1 MITAA
6 NTLIRRAR
14 EGAAAEPSD
23 ADGPHNLAGPAPS
36 REALAVL
43 ALFVALTILH
53 TWPLA
58 GSLGSLS
65 RHDNGDAMLNEW
77 AVAWVAHQLPRAPL
91 QLFDANIFY
100 PERNT
105 LAFSEHLFVQGVMGA
120 PLLWAGVSTLLVHN
134 LLILAGFALSGWTTA
149 LVLRRRTGSWACG
162 ILAGMLLA
170 FNSHTLARIAHLQA
184 VHLQFIPL
192 TMFALDRLLTR
203 PRVGNA
209 LRLSAMYTLQGL
221 TSNYLLVFMT
231 FGLAG
236 AGLVRV
242 RDWVGRGRLRV
253 FGLICLAA
261 VVAVLLLAP
270 FLIHYLQAQREQG
283 LTRTLAEVGR
293 YAASWEDY
301 LSATGN
307 VHFRTWSAELWR
319 GEGAPLFPGV
329 TATVLT
335 LVALVSGIGWRHPA
349 ARMWL
354 ALAVVGLV
362 LSFGAALPGYSFLYH
377 AVPLLQGIRASVRFG
392 FLVLVGMAFLS
403 AFGLAVLRTRF
414 EGRPRA
420 RLAVTAAALT
430 LVTVEALRIP
440 VPYSPPVETP
450 GAYVVLKEEA
460 DAVLLELP
468 LYEPNAF
475 QLNGRYMLF
484 STVHWRPIVNGYS
497 GFLPRSYHEHL
508 AALRN
513 FPDEASLAYL
523 RRVGVTHV
531 SVHPGGFRHAAGQE
545 QLKAMSAHPGLR
557 AAINSPGLIIYKVRP
572 VVLP

>member
-1 MITAA
+1 MIGAA

-14 EGAAAEPSD
+14 EGAAGGWSD
-23 ADGPHNLAGPAPS
+23 ADGPHNLAARAPR

-43 ALFVALTILH
+43 ALFIGLAVLH

-77 AVAWVAHQLPRAPL
+77 AVAWVVHQLPRAPL

-100 PERNT
+100 PEKNT
-105 LAFSEHLFVQGVMGA
+105 LAFSEHLFVQAMMGA
-120 PLLWAGVSTLLVHN
+120 PLLWAGVSTLFVYN
-134 LLILAGFALSGWTTA
+134 LLIIAGFSLSGWTTA

-184 VHLQFIPL
+184 IHLQFIPL

-209 LRLSAMYTLQGL
+209 LRLSLMYALQGL

-236 AGLVRV
+236 AGLVRI

-261 VVAVLLLAP
+261 VVSVLMLAP
-270 FLIHYLQAQREQG
+270 FLLHYLQAQREQG
-283 LTRTLAEVGR
+283 LTRTLEEIGR
-293 YAASWEDY
+293 YAASWQDY

-307 VHFRTWSAELWR
+307 IHFRSWSGRLWR

-329 TATVLT
+329 TAILLT
-335 LVALVSGIGWRHPA
+335 GIALGSGIAWRHPA

-354 ALAVVGLV
+354 ALALVGL
-362 LSFGAALPGYSFLYH
+362 LMSFGAALPGYAYLYH

-403 AFGLAVLRTRF
+403 AFGLAVLRTKL
-414 EGRPRA
+414 EGRPRL
-420 RLAVTAAALT
+420 RSTVTAAALV
-430 LVTVEALRIP
+430 LVTIEALRIP

-450 GAYVVLKEEA
+450 GAYAVLKEEPG
-460 DAVLLELP
+460 AVLLELP
-468 LYEPNAF
+468 LYEPSAF

-484 STVHWRPIVNGYS
+484 STAHWRPIVNGYS

-508 AALRN
+508 AALRT
-513 FPDEASLAYL
+513 FPDDASLAYL
-523 RRVGVTHV
+523 RRIGVTHV
-531 SVHPGGFRHAAGQE
+531 AVHPGGFRHAAGQE
-545 QLKAMSAHPGLR
+545 QLKAMAAQPGLR

-572 VVLP
+572 VVAP

>member
-1 MITAA
+1 MIGAA
-6 NTLIRRAR
+6 NVLIRRIKDGR
-14 EGAAAEPSD
+14 AAD
-23 ADGPHNLAGPAPS
+23 WADGPHNLAAPAPA
-36 REALAVL
+36 REGLAVL
-43 ALFVALTILH
+43 ALFIALTILH

-58 GSLGSLS
+58 GSPGSLS

-91 QLFDANIFY
+91 HLFDANIFY

-105 LAFSEHLFVQGVMGA
+105 LAFSEHMFVQGVMGA
-120 PLLWAGVSTLLVHN
+120 PLRWVGASTLVVHN
-134 LLILAGFALSGWTTA
+134 VLILAGFALSGWTTA

-192 TMFALDRLLTR
+192 AMFALDRLLTR

-209 LRLSAMYTLQGL
+209 LRLSAMYALQGL

-236 AGLVRV
+236 AGIVRI
-242 RDWVGRGRLRV
+242 RDWVGRGRGRV
-253 FGLICLAA
+253 FVLVVLSG

-270 FLIHYLQAQREQG
+270 FLVHYLQAQREQG
-283 LTRTLAEVGR
+283 LTRTLAEVR
-293 YAASWEDY
+293 HYSASWEDY

-307 VHFRTWSAELWR
+307 VHFRTWSAGFWR

-329 TATVLT
+329 TASLLT
-335 LVALVSGIGWRHPA
+335 LVALVTGIAWRHPA

-354 ALAVVGLV
+354 ALALVGLV
-362 LSFGAALPGYSFLYH
+362 MSFGAALPGYTWLYH

-392 FLVLVGMAFLS
+392 FLLLVGMAFLS
-403 AFGLAVLRTRF
+403 AFGLAVLRTKF
-414 EGRPRA
+414 ESRPRLRSA
-420 RLAVTAAALT
+420 LTAAALF
-430 LVTVEALRIP
+430 LVTAEALRIP
-440 VPYSPPVETP
+440 VPYSPPVEMP
-450 GAYVVLKEEA
+450 GAYAVLKDEPG
-460 DAVLLELP
+460 AVLLELP
-468 LYEPNAF
+468 LYEPREIA
-475 QLNGRYMLF
+475 LNGRYMLF
-484 STVHWRPIVNGYS
+484 STEHWRPIVNGYS

-508 AALRN
+508 AALRS
-513 FPDEASLAYL
+513 FPDDASLAYL
-523 RRVGVTHV
+523 RSIGVTHV
-531 SVHPGGFRHAAGQE
+531 AVHPGGFRHAAGQE
-545 QLKAMSAHPGLR
+545 QLKAMAATPGLR

-572 VVLP
+572 VVTP